1 MPITYRD
8 AGVDID
14 AGNALVSR
22 IARLAK
28 PTRIPEV
35 LADIG
40 GFAGLC
46 ALPKGLEEPILV
58 SGTDGVGTKLKVAF
72 ATGVHDTVGID
83 LVAMCVNDIV
93 TCGARPLFFLDYFG
107 TGKLDVDVG
116 ESVIKG
122 IAEGCKLAG
131 CALLGGETA
140 ELPGMYAD
148 GEYDLAG
155 FAVGV
160 VDKKKILDGTRARPG
175 DAVIGVASSGLHS
188 NGYSLARRVLEGA
201 MKLSMDD
208 ALPGDGRKVGEALL
222 VPTKI
227 YAKTVQSLVGEL
239 GDDLRGLSHI
249 TGGGL
254 PENLPRVLPKGLGA
268 HLDLVSYVRPSIF
281 RAIEEGG
288 PVDEHEMRR
297 TFNLGVGLAVVVARS
312 AEARAIDVLR
322 AAGEEA
328 WVLGEIVAREE
339 GERVSFVGDH
349 A

>member
-1 MPITYRD
+1 MAITYRD

-14 AGNALVSR
+14 AGDALVGR
-22 IARLAK
+22 IAKLAK
-28 PTRIPEV
+28 STRIPEV
-35 LADIG
+35 LGGIG

-46 ALPKGLEEPILV
+46 AVPSGLSEPILV

-72 ATGVHDTVGID
+72 ATGVHDSIGID
-83 LVAMCVNDIV
+83 LVAMCVNDVV

-116 ESVIKG
+116 EAVVRG

-160 VDKKKILDGTRARPG
+160 VEKSRIIDGTRAKAG
-175 DAVIGVASSGLHS
+175 DVVIGVASSGLHS
-188 NGYSLARRVLEGA
+188 NGYSLARRVIEST
-201 MKLSMDD
+201 KLGFAD
-208 ALPGDGRKVGEALL
+208 AFPGDEAGRTVGQVLL
-222 VPTKI
+222 TPTRI
-227 YAKTVQSLVGEL
+227 YVKAAHAVIASL
-239 GDDLRGLSHI
+239 GDDLRSFCHI

-254 PENLPRVLPKGLGA
+254 PENLPRVLPDGVGA
-268 HLDLVSYVRPSIF
+268 RLDLASFKRPNVF
-281 RAIEEGG
+281 AFLKERGPIEEA
-288 PVDEHEMRR
+288 ELCR
-297 TFNLGVGLAVVVARS
+297 TFNVGVGLTVAVARGS
-312 AEARAIDVLR
+312 EGAAIAALE
-322 AAGEEA
+322 AAGERA
-328 WVLGEIVAREE
+328 WVLGELVAGE
-339 GERVSFVGDH
+339 GVTF